1 MNNCNHNYIKFR
13 DKYLIIFIKLVLVVK
28 KINFIK
34 LMNFDCSKIKPMSLN
49 IIIKEIMYQLV
60 Y

>member
-1 MNNCNHNYIKFR
+1 MNNCNHNYIKFSE
-13 DKYLIIFIKLVLVVK
+13 KYLIIFIKLVLVVK

-49 IIIKEIMYQLV
+49 IIIKEIMY
-60 Y
+60 